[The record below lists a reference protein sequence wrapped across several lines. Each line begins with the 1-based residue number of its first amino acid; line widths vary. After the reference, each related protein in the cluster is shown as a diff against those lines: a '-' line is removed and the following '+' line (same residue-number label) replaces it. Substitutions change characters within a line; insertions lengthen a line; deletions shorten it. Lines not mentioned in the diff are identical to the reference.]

1 MANYADY
8 IQFPDTMI
16 NGNYVERYAFPDS
29 TGMYTDS
36 VAWYRTPEGYKVAD
50 RTDAK
55 LYKQDHPEGRPYVAK
70 TYSEDERQKLF
81 NDAFGKSKLDGVEQ
95 KSDGGILSQ
104 APKELVELVQAA
116 MSDESAAQQL
126 SELKSKRPDLTDMI
140 DQIIAELQGAQTM
153 KCGGR
158 VKKKALGSKLI
169 KAKKASC
176 GCILKKVGGRLIE
189 VDSCTGLPV
198 HRNGAS
204 IKKFESPAG
213 ALDFKEE
220 GSGYFSLNGQKYYL
234 NPSGTWMARNTVN
247 NQWEKLNDQ
256 NTLSK
261 LQTGY
266 SNMGYVFDTE
276 DNLNSKYLLSG
287 TAGGGTNNRNYYY
300 RWGDNGE
307 LQRLKTDLFSD
318 DVSGRKWET
327 AQKKQDGTY
336 YIPSDIEKEL
346 LAQQPKVKKESDVT
360 NTVVDQNKNEVTNPY
375 RAIKGSPYIFS
386 KQGDFQNKYALYNG
400 EYLSNFGVHDAVWD
414 NQTGSWVHSGYTY
427 DKDAGWKP
435 KEAVQNTVT
444 PLFTGDLRSYGA
456 RKQWV
461 SDNAEYLKSQGWDD
475 ARIAGYR
482 GSAAD
487 NIALQKAISG
497 KAAWDAEQEA
507 ARQTAVA
514 QRADD
519 QQRQQKFV
527 EEMALSHP
535 LEKAAIIPPKTSA
548 IVKPQG
554 LQPTAEQIKTNTLT
568 AMLGQNTSDRRM
580 AKYGK
585 AYDFIKTGAN
595 SVNMSAADTHRAN
608 RLATKM
614 HRAGLMENGGQ
625 LNYANYLN

>member
-1 MANYADY
+1 MKY
-8 IQFPDTMI
+8 ISYLQGGGTTPQSASTQISKDEIAEIITAALQGSGEIKQQASEMLQSMLQ
-16 NGNYVERYAFPDS
+16 DS
-29 TGMYTDS
+29 S
-36 VAWYRTPEGYKVAD
+36 IAP
-50 RTDAK
+50 
-55 LYKQDHPEGRPYVAK
+55 L
-70 TYSEDERQKLF
+70 
-81 NDAFGKSKLDGVEQ
+81 VEQ
-95 KSDGGILSQ
+95 VMEEMGVPTQ
-104 APKELVELVQAA
+104 
-116 MSDESAAQQL
+116 
-126 SELKSKRPDLTDMI
+126 
-140 DQIIAELQGAQTM
+140 

-169 KAKKASC
+169 KTQKAKC
-176 GCILKKVGGRLIE
+176 GCELKKVGGRLIE

-213 ALDFKEE
+213 ALDFKED

-386 KQGDFQNKYALYNG
+386 KQGDSQNKYASYNG

-414 NQTGSWVHSGYTY
+414 NQTGSWVRSGYTY

-497 KAAWDAEQEA
+497 KASWDAEQEA

-527 EEMALSHP
+527 EEMASSHP
-535 LEKAAIIPPKTSA
+535 LAKAAIIPPKTSA

-554 LQPTAEQIKTNTLT
+554 LQPTAEQIKSNTLT
-568 AMLGQNTSDRRM
+568 AMLGQNTSDRRL
-580 AKYGK
+580 ANYGK

-595 SVNMSAADTHRAN
+595 FVNMSAADIRRAK